1 MQIFIAAVG
10 REHRDN
16 SMSDLKEYTRMML
29 KAAVEMWGEERAG
42 EMRTHIESTSRAVWV
57 VGETKLD
64 LGTEPVTR
72 LKHGRDE

>member
-1 MQIFIAAVG
+1 
-10 REHRDN
+10 
-16 SMSDLKEYTRMML
+16 MML

-64 LGTEPVTR
+64 PGTEPVTR
-72 LKHGRDE
+72 LMHGRDE